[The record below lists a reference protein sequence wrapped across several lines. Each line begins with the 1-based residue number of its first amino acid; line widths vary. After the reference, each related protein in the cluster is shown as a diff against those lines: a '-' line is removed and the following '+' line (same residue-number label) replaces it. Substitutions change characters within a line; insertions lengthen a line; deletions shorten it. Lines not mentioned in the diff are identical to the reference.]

1 MLEPLW
7 TMGDTLSTNLAD
19 IMEHQNADE
28 TDLNDN
34 TGWSSDNYVK
44 ESHCDVDS
52 DHKFDSQIHY
62 WFKIVAN
69 AFQENTNFVYDFVL
83 YIFFI

>member
-19 IMEHQNADE
+19 IMEHQNVDE

-52 DHKFDSQIHY
+52 DHKFDS
-62 WFKIVAN
+62 
-69 AFQENTNFVYDFVL
+69 
-83 YIFFI
+83 